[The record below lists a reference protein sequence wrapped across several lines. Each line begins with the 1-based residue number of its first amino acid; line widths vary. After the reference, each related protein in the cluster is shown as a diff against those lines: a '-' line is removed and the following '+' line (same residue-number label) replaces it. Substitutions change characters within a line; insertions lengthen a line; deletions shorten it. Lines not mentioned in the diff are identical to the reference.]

1 MSQYRK
7 ILLIADAAMKRTPAF
22 ERAVWLARACGAA
35 LHIVLF
41 DRNSVIAGAALID
54 RDAAAEARRMW
65 TLEREHWLRVE
76 AATIEEAGGVVVTSQ
91 VVWAR
96 PGADDILDV
105 AADQQADLVVKDV
118 HLEGALQRV
127 LLTPLDWQL
136 LRQCAVPL
144 MLVNSLGHALPRRIV
159 AAVDASYEHKA
170 GDLNDRVIQEA
181 LRLAIPCD
189 AELHLIHAFSG
200 PQQLIDPNG
209 AGVGSIG
216 ELERILLPVHQ
227 RNFAAIADAH
237 SVPADR
243 RHFLRGTPVR
253 VISDFARQRHSD
265 VIVIGSVRHNFIDR
279 LIMGTT
285 AEALLDQA
293 PCNLLAVKP

>member
-1 MSQYRK
+1 MSQYRR

-22 ERAVWLARACGAA
+22 ERAIWLARACGAS
-35 LHIVLF
+35 LHIALF
-41 DRNSVIAGAALID
+41 DRNNVIAGAALID
-54 RDAAAEARRMW
+54 RDASNDARRSW
-65 TLEREHWLRVE
+65 ILEREHWLRVE
-76 AATIEEAGGVVVTSQ
+76 ADTLAAEGVGVTSE

-96 PGADDILDV
+96 PVADDILNV
-105 AADQQADLVVKDV
+105 VADQQPDLVVKDV
-118 HLEGALQRV
+118 LLEGALQRV

-136 LRQCAVPL
+136 LRQCTVPL
-144 MLVNSLGHALPRRIV
+144 MLVNSLAQALPRRIV
-159 AAVDASYEHKA
+159 AAVDASHDYKT

-189 AELHLIHAFSG
+189 AELHLVYAFSG

-209 AGVGSIG
+209 TGIGAIG
-216 ELERILLPVHQ
+216 ELEQLLLPIHQ
-227 RNFAAIADAH
+227 QNFLDIANAH

-243 RHFLRGTPVR
+243 RHFLRGTPAKVL
-253 VISDFARQRHSD
+253 SDFARQQHSD

-285 AEALLDQA
+285 AEALLDKA

>member
-1 MSQYRK
+1 VSQYRR
-7 ILLIADAAMKRTPAF
+7 ILLIADPAMKRTPAF
-22 ERAVWLARACGAA
+22 ERAVWLARTCGAA
-35 LHIVLF
+35 LHIALF
-41 DRNSVIAGAALID
+41 DRNSVIKGAALID
-54 RDAAAEARRMW
+54 RDAAVEARRIWM
-65 TLEREHWLRVE
+65 LEREHWLRVE
-76 AATIEEAGGVVVTSQ
+76 TATLQAGGVVVTSE

-96 PGADDILDV
+96 PVADDILNV

-118 HLEGALQRV
+118 HLEGVLQRV

-159 AAVDASYEHKA
+159 AAVDASHDYKA